1 MRRRAMVRREVDPP
15 TIPVILLLF
24 RGLALGVIVGRALD
38 RLREMFWRLCALHSH
53 SVTED
58 KAGYAVDARVFCRI
72 GIPLDSLFIV
82 VSRKT
87 PAHPVGIEPAL
98 ARCLDQH
105 L

>member
-38 RLREMFWRLCALHSH
+38 RLRQMFWRLCALHSH

-58 KAGYAVDARVFCRI
+58 EAGYTVDARVLGGI
-72 GIPLDSLFIV
+72 GIPRTALIIV
-82 VSRKT
+82 VGR
-87 PAHPVGIEPAL
+87 
-98 ARCLDQH
+98 
-105 L
+105 